1 MTDAVLSILVLAA
14 FGLFAGAWFVWHKTR
29 ETRRAM
35 LMVLLGIIALVN
47 VAIWTVPDAGGD
59 APIDAIGDVDQGE

>member
-1 MTDAVLSILVLAA
+1 
-14 FGLFAGAWFVWHKTR
+14 
-29 ETRRAM
+29 M

-47 VAIWTVPDAGGD
+47 VAIWTVPDAEGD